1 MLTKT
6 TKNRFAYKLDK
17 LFWWIITLFP
27 IFAYL
32 LFLITASLNQVTSEI
47 TFAIFLNERLGIF
60 QSMNSTVSIPF
71 YQIFGPNGIIPMF
84 SKNSGLIQLFA
95 YFVSVEIVHVL
106 FDILVFIPRLAHKWI
121 SKAVQDD

>member
-6 TKNRFAYKLDK
+6 TKNRFCYKLDK
-17 LFWWIITLFP
+17 IFWWIITLFP

-32 LFLITASLNQVTSEI
+32 LFLITASLNEGVSGT
-47 TFAIFLNERLGIF
+47 TFAIFMNERLGIF
-60 QSMNSTVSIPF
+60 YSMNSTVSEPF
-71 YQIFGPNGIIPMF
+71 YRIFGPNGIIPMF
-84 SKNSGLIQLFA
+84 SENSGLCQLFS